1 MTPMFHDI
9 FMESLNHMACMR
21 SCFNR
26 VHLFMTF
33 WTVTCQAPLS
43 MGFSRQEHWSGLP
56 FPPSGILHVVGVYF
70 NSKSLIYPSFLLSP
84 LVTISLFPV
93 PSSPAFVSLVYILVM
108 LEHIVQ
114 QLPEVKV
121 LWDPAYLKVSLQRRA
136 WHPTPV
142 FLPRESHGQRSL
154 LGYSP

>member
-1 MTPMFHDI
+1 
-9 FMESLNHMACMR
+9 
-21 SCFNR
+21 
-26 VHLFMTF
+26 
-33 WTVTCQAPLS
+33 
-43 MGFSRQEHWSGLP
+43 
-56 FPPSGILHVVGVYF
+56 
-70 NSKSLIYPSFLLSP
+70 
-84 LVTISLFPV
+84 
-93 PSSPAFVSLVYILVM
+93 M

-121 LWDPAYLKVSLQRRA
+121 LWDPAYLEVSLQRRA